1 MSTSPKHSFGSR
13 SAHLIGLLAACALLG
28 TYVSAQ
34 TLPTLPAPP
43 APEPSTHINVLNPP
57 YSAAGNGSTK
67 DTTAFQNAINAA
79 AATSGGAVVD
89 VPGGHTYLIGS
100 ISLKSNVWLNVESGA
115 TIQGSNSTSDYPLVT
130 ERWEGTDTSCY
141 QGLIAATGTATNPLT
156 NIAIIGSGS
165 IKSGSSIGALR
176 GPRGPTMIEPRYC
189 NGVFIENITVSNIKM
204 WTVHPTYCHDVTISG
219 MIVKSQQVNSDGLDP
234 DSCSRVLIEGCNF
247 TSGDDD
253 IAIKSGKG
261 TQGATDNIPC
271 QDITIENCT
280 FASAGGDSGTI
291 AFGSEL
297 SGGIQRVLIENNA
310 AGPSRAELYLK
321 TTEGRGGYVS
331 DVTVDHLTSVP
342 TQVVEFNTDYVAGSN
357 VSPGITSFNNIS
369 ISNVTVKSSTDVAK
383 ITGDAK
389 EPLNNISLSGFTGSA
404 GSGITVTNAT
414 NFSSSGISVSGGS
427 GLSESNVTAGVTA
440 SPAEASVSP
449 GGSATFAVNVPSGLS
464 GTVSL
469 KMGGDGIDTNLPAGA
484 SASFSPS
491 SLGGSGSST
500 LTIKT
505 SSSTPVGTY
514 ALIILASN
522 GSTTHTAAVTLTVGS
537 GGPSAAADPVFSP
550 GGGTYTTA
558 QNVTITSATGTASI
572 RYTTD
577 GSTPSETNGALYSN
591 TPVTVATGPTKLQA
605 IAYAAGFT
613 DSNVTSATYTINSPT
628 QVIAPVFSPGGG
640 TYGTA
645 QNVTIS
651 TATSGAIIHY
661 TTDGSTPT
669 ETNGTAYSAGTA
681 VDISS
686 TTTLQAIAFETGFT
700 DSTVTSATYNIGSPQ
715 TFNFEAASM
724 SPVGTGATVST
735 SNDPNVTGGL
745 LEFLNSTAVGQSI
758 TLTTPVIPAGTY
770 QVQFRYKTNTSRA
783 QHNVVIDGSQ
793 VGGTIDQYATTST
806 YPTATLGTVT
816 FASAATHT
824 IVLTVTGKDSAA
836 THFYICADKFTFV
849 GQ

>member
-1 MSTSPKHSFGSR
+1 MRLS
-13 SAHLIGLLAACALLG
+13 GLFAACALQCAYL
-28 TYVSAQ
+28 SAQ

-43 APEPSTHINVLNPP
+43 APEPSTHINVLDAP
-57 YSAAGNGSTK
+57 YSAKGNGTTK
-67 DTTAFQNAINAA
+67 DTTAFQSAINAA

-141 QGLIAATGTATNPLT
+141 QGLIAATGTATNPVT

-165 IKSGSSIGALR
+165 IKSGSSIGTLR
-176 GPRGPTMIEPRYC
+176 SPRGPTMIEPRYC
-189 NGVFIENITVSNIKM
+189 NGVFIENITVGNIQM
-204 WTVHPTYCHDVTISG
+204 WTVHPTYCQDVTISG
-219 MIVKSQQVNSDGLDP
+219 MIVDSQKVNSDGLDP
-234 DSCSRVLIEGCNF
+234 DSCSRVLIEGCKF

-280 FASAGGDSGTI
+280 FTVAGSDSGTI

-342 TQVVEFNTDYVAGSN
+342 TQVIEFNTDYVAGSN
-357 VSPGITSFNNIS
+357 VSPGITSFNNFS
-369 ISNVTVKSSTDVAK
+369 ISNVTVKSSTDLAK
-383 ITGDAK
+383 VTGDAK

-404 GSGITVTNAT
+404 GSGTTVTNVT
-414 NFSSSGISVSGGS
+414 NFSSSGISVSGGT
-427 GLSESNVTAGVTA
+427 GLSESNVTAGVSS
-440 SPAEASVSP
+440 SPTEASVSP
-449 GGSATFAVNVPSGLS
+449 GGSTSFSINVPSGLS

-491 SLGGSGSST
+491 SLSGSGSST

-505 SSSTPVGTY
+505 SSSTPAGTY

-537 GGPSAAADPVFSP
+537 GGPPPPPVADPVFSP
-550 GGGTYTTA
+550 AGGTYTTTQSVA
-558 QNVTITSATGTASI
+558 ITSSTSGASI

-577 GSTPSETNGALYSN
+577 GSTPSATVGTIYSGPVSVSGSETL
-591 TPVTVATGPTKLQA
+591 TA
-605 IAYAAGFT
+605 IAYESGFT
-613 DSNVTSATYTINSPT
+613 NSAVTNATYTI
-628 QVIAPVFSPGGG
+628 
-640 TYGTA
+640 
-645 QNVTIS
+645 
-651 TATSGAIIHY
+651 
-661 TTDGSTPT
+661 GSTP
-669 ETNGTAYSAGTA
+669 A
-681 VDISS
+681 
-686 TTTLQAIAFETGFT
+686 
-700 DSTVTSATYNIGSPQ
+700 

-735 SNDPNVTGGL
+735 SADSNVTGGL
-745 LEFLNSTAVGQSI
+745 LEFLNSTAAGQSMA
-758 TLTTPVIPAGTY
+758 LTTPSMPAGTY
-770 QVQFRYKTNTSRA
+770 QVQFRYKTNTTRG
-783 QHNVVIDGSQ
+783 QHNVVIDGTQ
-793 VGGTIDQYATTST
+793 IGGTIDQYATTST
-806 YPTATLGTVT
+806 YPTATLGNVT
-816 FASAATHT
+816 FATTGTHT

-836 THFYICADKFTFV
+836 TQFYITADKFTFV